1 MSFVVTASSS
11 DRWMKL
17 YRLPGPVMDRR
28 REDFRKSEAGCDP
41 LRRIMRLSN
50 MSGQLATYSR
60 HANIQTAYVML
71 VYNTVLPRIYTI
83 PTGRL

>member
-1 MSFVVTASSS
+1 
-11 DRWMKL
+11 
-17 YRLPGPVMDRR
+17 MDRR
-28 REDFRKSEAGCDP
+28 REDFRKSEAGYDR
-41 LRRIMRLSN
+41 LIRIMRLSN

-60 HANIQTAYVML
+60 HDNIQATYVML

>member
-1 MSFVVTASSS
+1 
-11 DRWMKL
+11 
-17 YRLPGPVMDRR
+17 
-28 REDFRKSEAGCDP
+28 
-41 LRRIMRLSN
+41 

-60 HANIQTAYVML
+60 HANIQTTYVML